1 MNRGFR
7 AKYVRSA
14 VVNDGVCD
22 CCDGTDEHAS
32 GACANDCIAAGA
44 TARAE
49 AAERMKVIEAGL
61 AKAKEGGGAA
71 LAAKAGWQAEVD
83 GLNSGLAEKAAARD
97 SIEVEKKAAEVR
109 SDPPPRPHALAMP
122 SLSAPRAD
130 GGACT
135 SPG

>member
-49 AAERMKVIEAGL
+49 AAERMKVIEAGIQ
-61 AKAKEGGGAA
+61 AARTFPIKENVRLFTSA
-71 LAAKAGWQAEVD
+71 VRR
-83 GLNSGLAEKAAARD
+83 AAA
-97 SIEVEKKAAEVR
+97 AVR
-109 SDPPPRPHALAMP
+109 PGDKWAPTGIVQYQLTLPRCCPTYKNV
-122 SLSAPRAD
+122 
-130 GGACT
+130 G
-135 SPG
+135 